1 MTRRELIRWMLSVT
15 AVLPVG
21 RLALRAQSTA
31 FGPSDLTTLEALA
44 DTVLPGEL
52 GRAGS
57 KAITQT
63 FIKWL
68 AEYRSGADMGHGYGV
83 LRARVTPTISLET
96 YRTQLGA
103 LDQRARRNGG
113 SFDSLPVPARKALVQ
128 QVLDEASVRDLPQIP
143 DGKHLVSDLMAF
155 YFRSTQANDLCY
167 RASIGRE
174 VCRSLAGSSRKPDS
188 LTSA

>member
-15 AVLPVG
+15 AALPVG
-21 RLALRAQSTA
+21 RIALRAQSNA
-31 FGPSDLTTLEALA
+31 FSAADLTTLEALA
-44 DTVLPGEL
+44 DSVLPGEL

-57 KAITQT
+57 KAITQA

-83 LRARVTPTISLET
+83 LRARVTPTISVET

-103 LDQRARRNGG
+103 LDQRARRGGG
-113 SFDSLPVPARKALVQ
+113 SFQSLSVPARQALVQ
-128 QVLDEASVRDLPQIP
+128 QALDEASVRDLPQIP
-143 DGKHLVSDLMAF
+143 DGQHIVSDVMAF

-174 VCRSLAGSSRKPDS
+174 VCRGLSGSSRKPET